1 MVRGLR
7 DSGFW
12 WKSHTRASAPLYGVT
27 VSAFT
32 KKRRSHIM
40 GRSNVQIKGGKIP
53 YVILVITTPGH
64 ITLEYRPFWLKFL
77 FKATFRRSVAYLEEL

>member
-1 MVRGLR
+1 
-7 DSGFW
+7 
-12 WKSHTRASAPLYGVT
+12 
-27 VSAFT
+27 
-32 KKRRSHIM
+32 M